1 MTSNQ
6 ESGKDGPMDWTA
18 PAGRSEASQADD
30 ELKMSA
36 VILTLAEPL
45 LKKHGTNAERK
56 EAIIALTIA
65 AWNKAMLPDGKQ
77 GPVEK
82 EIINKLVPLD
92 GSAED
97 VAVIIGIMD
106 IVEESRRELFPNLRM
121 LVANYDF
128 QVSEAGMTLN
138 VSSAPIPAGR

>member
-1 MTSNQ
+1 MRTDQ
-6 ESGKDGPMDWTA
+6 ESKTKVPMNWTA
-18 PAGRSEASQADD
+18 PAGQSEASQVSG
-30 ELKMSA
+30 ELKASA

-65 AWNKAMLPDGKQ
+65 AWNKAMLPEGKQ

-82 EIINKLVPLD
+82 EIINKLVPSD
-92 GSAED
+92 GSAEN
-97 VAVIIGIMD
+97 VAVIIEIMD
-106 IVEESRRELFPNLRM
+106 IVEERRRELFPNLRM

-128 QVSEAGMTLN
+128 QVSESGMTLN
-138 VSSAPIPAGR
+138 VSSAPLPAGR